1 MLLQVRVLPGPP
13 FSLSLTKNLSF
24 YVNLHSAWVKASQCG
39 LNVLL
44 FENDPTHLRK
54 TISALAKLDK
64 IINLDAN
71 ILELKLAPGELLM
84 VNNHRVLHGRKAFTV
99 GAGHRHFQQVY
110 MEVDD
115 IEAKWRCL

>member
-1 MLLQVRVLPGPP
+1 VLLQVRVLPGPP
-13 FSLSLTKNLSF
+13 FSLSLTKNLSS
-24 YVNLHSAWVKASQCG
+24 YVNLHSAWVKASQCD

-64 IINLDAN
+64 IINSDAN